1 MSGERTTGVM
11 HPDRAARAPPD
22 TSGNEQEL
30 ARAAARLEVLV
41 GAARL
46 FERVAAPDAH
56 VELAAGDP
64 AEHGVRALEQLL
76 AAGDV
81 VGEPGAG
88 DELPARLQALGIE
101 RGRRPGRHA
110 VEDHVAAR
118 PEGFDPVL
126 ERRRPD
132 A

>member
-22 TSGNEQEL
+22 TSGDEQEL

-46 FERVAAPDAH
+46 LERVAAADAH
-56 VELAAGDP
+56 VELAAGDTP
-64 AEHGVRALEQLL
+64 EHGGRAPEHLL

-81 VGEPGAG
+81 VGEAGAG
-88 DELPARLQALGIE
+88 DELRAGLQALGIQ
-101 RGRRPGRHA
+101 R
-110 VEDHVAAR
+110 
-118 PEGFDPVL
+118 
-126 ERRRPD
+126 
-132 A
+132 